1 MRGSESSFPTFG
13 DDGREFQGMA
23 HDAVGQNGCGAVSRW
38 LASGHWS
45 SGGIT
50 HGAAMKG
57 ANLGFRLLQ
66 EEIRGD
72 TTIIYRASCSMISY
86 AVGTLSPS
94 RIRFEMTLIPLGFVG
109 EKIFFGFTLFLT
121 IVGDNTSS
129 GHSWAMRG
137 GRTRSGWAP
146 LRRKE
151 KKNSGPAKNSAR

>member
-1 MRGSESSFPTFG
+1 M
-13 DDGREFQGMA
+13 
-23 HDAVGQNGCGAVSRW
+23 

-129 GHSWAMRG
+129 GHSWATRG

-151 KKNSGPAKNSAR
+151 KKIVDRLRIQPDRLRKIRNSLLLFSKLSITFTLNLNSIQI